1 MIMKKIIKE
10 KKLLNKKIFTATI
23 SNLSSY
29 YQIFIDNLYG
39 SNAINLESIF
49 HDEGINIGNFL
60 DLNNELTKNIYMI
73 LSSNLPNTIF
83 SKDKLRD
90 EKYINKLMEYISNN
104 DDIKAYINNSVKKI
118 IRNSENIVTK
128 EIINEIFKKEDIV
141 KKYDQDIIG
150 IIIKNL
156 SSECMNYLAKFYF
169 KAEQDNFFAD
179 LLAIEGDKDRDGANI
194 EEIFEK
200 QQEKIKTYFKEF
212 KIDKNDDIFK
222 NEGQNFTNM
231 DSRVFQKFYDK
242 YPQVVLNKE
251 EKKKIISYI
260 QKLYSDEEYD
270 FKQLFISMKL
280 LIFFLSNNNLSG
292 DQDLKIVI
300 NEKPDYLQIDEKCG
314 NLFLENDIKINQFM
328 DIFLYVEH
336 LIFEELS
343 KDLQSDYKAIITQEV
358 VDFTER
364 KLYYKKENEEI
375 TWEQLAAVV
384 RRFISRNLI
393 EKKKITGINEQLEL
407 EPELCRADLWEEK
420 FRKLDDLKKLI
431 NEKIGSFKLMISQAF
446 NFYKIIEIEE
456 RNLIFDKMKEINV
469 DDPEENEI
477 DV

>member
-1 MIMKKIIKE
+1 
-10 KKLLNKKIFTATI
+10 
-23 SNLSSY
+23 
-29 YQIFIDNLYG
+29 
-39 SNAINLESIF
+39 
-49 HDEGINIGNFL
+49 
-60 DLNNELTKNIYMI
+60 
-73 LSSNLPNTIF
+73 
-83 SKDKLRD
+83 
-90 EKYINKLMEYISNN
+90 
-104 DDIKAYINNSVKKI
+104 
-118 IRNSENIVTK
+118 
-128 EIINEIFKKEDIV
+128 
-141 KKYDQDIIG
+141 
-150 IIIKNL
+150 
-156 SSECMNYLAKFYF
+156 
-169 KAEQDNFFAD
+169 
-179 LLAIEGDKDRDGANI
+179 
-194 EEIFEK
+194 
-200 QQEKIKTYFKEF
+200 
-212 KIDKNDDIFK
+212 
-222 NEGQNFTNM
+222 
-231 DSRVFQKFYDK
+231 
-242 YPQVVLNKE
+242 
-251 EKKKIISYI
+251 
-260 QKLYSDEEYD
+260 
-270 FKQLFISMKL
+270 MKL

-300 NEKPDYLQIDEKCG
+300 NEKPDYLKIDEKCG

-358 VDFTER
+358 VDITKR

-469 DDPEENEI
+469 DSPEEDEI